1 MNRTARLRTDHD
13 EAALVAAALRPDDTP
28 EVETRADDGTVV
40 TRIERDRAGGLA
52 QTVDD
57 YAVNLRVAD
66 RLVGLAAAHANADGS
81 ENANQSEND
90 ADDTHT
96 T

>member
-1 MNRTARLRTDHD
+1 VRTAALRTDHD
-13 EAALVAAALRPDDTP
+13 HPALVAAALRPDDTP
-28 EVETRADDGTVV
+28 EVETRAADGAVV
-40 TRIERDRAGGLA
+40 TRIERETTGGLA
-52 QTVDD
+52 RTVDD

-66 RLVGLAAAHANADGS
+66 RLVALAAAYES
-81 ENANQSEND
+81 ENEN